1 MAWSCDYRKHGS
13 DVVKH
18 VFDWVSNGS
27 GAATLPSGFE
37 VSGAIARVVI
47 IPDATDAPT
56 TLYDITLTDSDGI
69 DVLAGQGA
77 NLSAT
82 VASSVCPGVPLKD
95 GTTTSVLLTVVDSI
109 LTLNVTNAGDTKAGR
124 VVVYVR

>member
-1 MAWSCDYRKHGS
+1 MVWSQDYRVNGT

-18 VFDWVSNGS
+18 TFDWVSNVS
-27 GAATLPSGFE
+27 GAATLPSTLA
-37 VSGAIARVVI
+37 VSGQIQRVVI
-47 IPDATDAPT
+47 VPSATDE
-56 TLYDITLTDSDGI
+56 DGL

-95 GTTTSVLLTVVDSI
+95 GTTVGVVPVVVDSV
-109 LTLNVTNAGDTKAGR
+109 LTLNITNAGDTKAGK